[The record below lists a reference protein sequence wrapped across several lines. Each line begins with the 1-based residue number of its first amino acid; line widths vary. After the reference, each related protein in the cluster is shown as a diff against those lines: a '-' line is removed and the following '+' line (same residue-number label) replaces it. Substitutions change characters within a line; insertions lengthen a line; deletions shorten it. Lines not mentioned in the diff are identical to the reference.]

1 MSVRLFVGNLPYD
14 ATETDLREFFSSIGP
29 LSTVILPTDR
39 DTGKPRGFAFVEFE
53 DPALAEESSRR
64 LNNQLF
70 KGRPIVINEAR
81 AKTSRSGTGMGG
93 RSGYPARAG
102 GVERVSGPGLT
113 NKPSTGRYE
122 FEPSPAESERAS
134 RAERRSRNFGPAARP
149 ARKRKSRQDSRSE
162 MGWKKRP
169 IRERVGG
176 QFFGSYE
183 DDLYEDEKE
192 LDTLP
197 GYQHPDEE
205 EAL

>member
-14 ATETDLREFFSSIGP
+14 TTETDLREFFSPVGS
-29 LSTVILPTDR
+29 LSSVIIPTDR
-39 DTGKPRGFAFVEFE
+39 DTGKPRGFAFVEFD

-70 KGRPIVINEAR
+70 KGRTIAINEAR
-81 AKTSRSGTGMGG
+81 AKTSRPSAGMAG

-102 GVERVSGPGLT
+102 GVDRTSSPGFT
-113 NKPSTGRYE
+113 KKPSIGRYE
-122 FEPSPAESERAS
+122 FDSDPAESERVS
-134 RAERRSRNFGPAARP
+134 RAERRSRNFGPNAKP
-149 ARKRKSRQDSRSE
+149 ARKRKSRQDSRNE

-169 IRERVGG
+169 IRERAGG

-197 GYQHPDEE
+197 DYRDPDEE
-205 EAL
+205 GAL